1 MLELKAAS
9 QGKVVI
15 MRQEQLEGII
25 TVLNAIGSEASP
37 ELKQSIQ
44 KIKQDIRQKK
54 ILSRAGI
61 KINRWTMFLICFFIY
76 TSRVTCNSLWG
87 SEKDHVKKSLRTE
100 MDKREK

>member
-1 MLELKAAS
+1 MTGILVKNPAIATEARNILNRLMLELKAAS

-61 KINRWTMFLICFFIY
+61 KINR
-76 TSRVTCNSLWG
+76 
-87 SEKDHVKKSLRTE
+87 
-100 MDKREK
+100 